1 MINKAKARTLRT
13 ATMQQPPPPPG
24 PTPLGNPGQPGDG
37 GTQAGPQSASAPVPP
52 PPTLPPQSASSASVG
67 GSKRRRKNDDE
78 GPAEPR
84 RLRRSHEACARCRSK
99 KIKCDS
105 KVPRCTA
112 CATAGTPCH
121 QEDRQRQTL
130 TPRGYTERLERQ
142 VAQMMALL
150 SRRIPNFD
158 LNNLDNIAAAEGIV
172 IPDHNGD
179 PNQSPSQSQSQ
190 QHPPHPGYPP
200 HPPPMPYPHYP
211 YPPMPPIPPPGFPTP
226 LHPYQIP
233 FPPQPPQQA
242 QPQTPQ
248 TPQSAS
254 QQPQQPTKDS
264 GPARIPGQDPDGND
278 MSHPIAIA
286 TAFKVDPNIQAKGT
300 NAKPPND
307 IGFGHGAFLHTPAG
321 FDPAAPPRDLSK
333 WVAVSVP
340 PEDDAP
346 PGAQPKQ
353 LYLPADIR
361 TVRHV
366 MDVYFDRLNV
376 HRPVFERAEFDDR
389 VIQLY
394 AGIEGAE
401 TLRAPRP
408 ATEEP
413 DTRPGDPPQVEART
427 SQIDARND
435 PGFISAFLYILALG
449 TMSELNNKLTSG
461 DQPLPV
467 PPTWP
472 QYDEFFLRAMATR
485 PDWRMTL
492 SSLQAAVLL
501 HWYLYTDGQGS
512 GLWRFVGSIL
522 RYAIELGLHHDPFSQ
537 RNPQTNKYTFTIA
550 ECRARVRLW
559 GIVLIHDRGTSVIF
573 GRPLGIHPDETNTP
587 MPVPYP
593 DPAREIAS
601 SHFYL
606 SHAVAD
612 IQKEII
618 LKLYA
623 PKTPPR
629 SAPELIGN
637 AKAILDKMETILP
650 PSFRDYMGGTEN
662 WPVERRRDLVKSIS
676 TDIGLTLLKW
686 AIAKIFLLRALVA
699 SSTTGYKDKVR
710 ALQPA
715 VVTAHNIIVVHH
727 QLINQPDISFFTSP
741 LPLQT
746 AAMVLLYGWMSRRVE
761 AVTREVALEDVT
773 MALEGI
779 PKFRWKWERK
789 DFPRPPPMMVT
800 LAESVLQVKLE
811 DAPAPSA
818 PGVLWQE
825 QTYNE
830 NLVVNSPD
838 AATSPHQQHAG
849 PTHGAMHNPMAVD
862 SPSIDGVMH
871 QVQGSPV
878 LQHPQSQDWV
888 RVKLER
894 EFPAGLLFPQFHV
907 QAGPDQAPGNPPHQ
921 GRSGGYVAEMPPD
934 VHYGGAY
941 EYHHGGQG
949 RYYDEE
955 RHLHYYPQMQ
965 YRGAHQP
972 PWNPIA

>member
-1 MINKAKARTLRT
+1 
-13 ATMQQPPPPPG
+13 MQQPPPPPG
-24 PTPLGNPGQPGDG
+24 PSPLGNAGPPGDG
-37 GTQAGPQSASAPVPP
+37 GTPVGGQSASASAPPPLHPP
-52 PPTLPPQSASSASVG
+52 PPSSSASV

-112 CATAGTPCH
+112 CATAGTACH

-142 VAQMMALL
+142 VAQMMGLL
-150 SRRIPNFD
+150 VRRIPNFD

-172 IPDHNGD
+172 VPDHNGD
-179 PNQSPSQSQSQ
+179 PNQPPPQPQPQ
-190 QHPPHPGYPP
+190 QPPAHPGYPP

-211 YPPMPPIPPPGFPTP
+211 YPPMPPIPPPGFPAP

-233 FPPQPPQQA
+233 FPPQPPQQ
-242 QPQTPQ
+242 PQTPQ
-248 TPQSAS
+248 TPQNP
-254 QQPQQPTKDS
+254 PQQPPPTPSKDNA
-264 GPARIPGQDPDGND
+264 PPRIPGQDPDGND
-278 MSHPIAIA
+278 MSHPDAIA
-286 TAFKVDPNIQAKGT
+286 TAFKVDPVIQAKGN

-307 IGFGHGAFLHTPAG
+307 IGFGHGTFLRPLT
-321 FDPAAPPRDLSK
+321 DINPAAPPRNLSK
-333 WVAVSVP
+333 WVAVTVP
-340 PEDDAP
+340 PEVDA
-346 PGAQPKQ
+346 AADVQPRQ

-366 MDVYFDRLNV
+366 IDVYFERLNV
-376 HRPVFERAEFDDR
+376 HRPVFERGEFDDR
-389 VIQLY
+389 VLQLY
-394 AGIEGAE
+394 AGVAGAE

-408 ATEEP
+408 ATAEP
-413 DTRPGDPPQVEART
+413 DTRAGSPPEVEART
-427 SQIDARND
+427 TQTDARND

-461 DQPLPV
+461 DQPPPL

-472 QYDEFFLRAMATR
+472 EYDEFFVRAMATR

-522 RYAIELGLHHDPFSQ
+522 RYAIELGLHHDPFTQ

-587 MPVPYP
+587 MPTPYP
-593 DPAREIAS
+593 DPGREIAS

-629 SAPELIGN
+629 SAGELIGS

-650 PSFRDYMGGTEN
+650 LSFRNYMQGTQG
-662 WPVERRRDLVKSIS
+662 WDMERRRALVQGIT
-676 TDIGLTLLKW
+676 TDVGLTLLKW
-686 AIAKIFLLRALVA
+686 SIAKIFLLRALVA

-710 ALQPA
+710 ALLPA

-746 AAMVLLYGWMSRRVE
+746 AAMVLLYGWMSGRVPH
-761 AVTREVALEDVT
+761 VTQAVALEDVT

-800 LAESVLQVKLE
+800 LAESVLKVRLE
-811 DAPAPSA
+811 DAPAPTA
-818 PGVLWQE
+818 PGVLWE
-825 QTYNE
+825 EATFDE
-830 NLVVNSPD
+830 GAEVPSPD
-838 AATSPHQQHAG
+838 AATSPHQQQGHAPPVG
-849 PTHGAMHNPMAVD
+849 MHPPMAVD
-862 SPSIDGVMH
+862 GPPLEGGMGH
-871 QVQGSPV
+871 AGAHPGGPV
-878 LQHPQSQDWV
+878 PPAQEWV

-894 EFPAGLLFPQFHV
+894 EFPAGLLFPQFLP
-907 QAGPDQAPGNPPHQ
+907 QAGPEQLQGSPPQMGRSVSTPPHAI
-921 GRSGGYVAEMPPD
+921 GLY
-934 VHYGGAY
+934 
-941 EYHHGGQG
+941 
-949 RYYDEE
+949 
-955 RHLHYYPQMQ
+955 
-965 YRGAHQP
+965 
-972 PWNPIA
+972 